1 MTEDAKTRLDTVAAH
16 NAEVGLLCTQWAYL
30 EWMLEIAIWWFRDL
44 LDKSDYERMTETSG
58 KPVSVLAREAGNIA
72 HQKLTSASELNAIK
86 DVVSRIEESIDER
99 NLAVHGVRS
108 LLPDETVIARVTR
121 GKYKGTLQRLPL
133 IRLRSLNAEVAR
145 IIAVIEPLLHA
156 HGVIEG
162 ITEVSR
168 RYSSPDRA

>member
-1 MTEDAKTRLDTVAAH
+1 LDPVAAH
-16 NAEVGLLCTQWAYL
+16 IAEVGLLCTQWAYL
-30 EWMLEIAIWWFRDL
+30 EWMLEIAIWWFLDL
-44 LDKSDYERMTETSG
+44 LDKSDGERMTETSG

-72 HQKLTSASELNAIK
+72 HQKLTSASELGAIK
-86 DVVSRIEESIDER
+86 DAVRRIEESIDER

-162 ITEVSR
+162 ITEASR
-168 RYSSPDRA
+168 RYGSPNQP